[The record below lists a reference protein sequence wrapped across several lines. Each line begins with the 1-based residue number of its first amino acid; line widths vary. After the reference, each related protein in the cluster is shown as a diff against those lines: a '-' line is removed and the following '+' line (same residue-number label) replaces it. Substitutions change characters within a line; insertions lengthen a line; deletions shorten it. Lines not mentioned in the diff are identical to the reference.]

1 MVKMG
6 KSSNEFNHFLSSVC
20 ISPGHAAIFA
30 DLDEL
35 YHTLSSR
42 NF

>member
-1 MVKMG
+1 MFKMG
-6 KSSNEFNHFLSSVC
+6 KSSNGFNRFLSSVC

-35 YHTLSSR
+35 YHTLSSGS
-42 NF
+42 F